1 MLKGHRLTDR
11 QETALP
17 ETALPHSRELSPE
30 EPFMSVC
37 QLLCQKN
44 NEIFPMYVL
53 ARRLSYA

>member
-1 MLKGHRLTDR
+1 MLKEHRLTDK
-11 QETALP
+11 Q